1 MVKRNVTPLL
11 VNFLI
16 PVFSLVLILSSGN
29 VFGQCALVCKGSV
42 NVALDSS
49 GTATVTPPMLLQSS
63 DGCSNNFEIEVVDT
77 AGNSY
82 GNVVDA
88 SLIGQ
93 PATATITHPASG
105 NSCSTALTVT
115 DNMPPFMIC
124 GSDTSFIWCNT
135 PPDSLEAPAV
145 SDNVSVPDSIT
156 LEYVDVFTDLE
167 CFDSINNV
175 PVTAQFERTWT
186 ATDESG
192 NSASCV
198 QLFYLKRA
206 TLDMV
211 VFPEHRDGVHMP
223 ALECAVDDPNDLELT
238 GQPMVDSFILD
249 NTTSCELI
257 TSHTDQSIPICG
269 GAEKIIRTWMI
280 FDLCTEDFKV
290 FSQIIKV
297 NDTTAPEL
305 TCPDNAS
312 FATYPSSCEA
322 QVLLPEA
329 TASDACSGA
338 TITPAWS
345 FGSGQ
350 GPFNEVPVGSYE
362 VTYTTEDGCGNTSSC
377 QISVMVNDEKKPT
390 AICENLVTVA
400 LEEDGTA
407 LIFAESFD
415 NGSYDNCGIGQYLVS
430 LGDDFYDEFVS
441 FQCVNLGLPMQVTL
455 KVIDVNGLESHCV
468 SSASVID
475 DLPPDILCPATATVG
490 CGENYNNSALTGI
503 PYAADNCT
511 VVSTTFTNQLDLNS
525 CGLGTIIRTWKATD
539 QSGNS
544 STCEQIINVVD
555 DTPISVVFPDDIL
568 TYECQPDTDP
578 SVTGEPIVSGS
589 DCEQLQITHTDYL
602 FYTAEPAC
610 YKLIRNWAIIN
621 WCVYQPNDPEGAGFW
636 DHTQVIEVR
645 DSMPPVMT
653 CPPNMTVGIQNAGCE
668 TYILVPLPTVD
679 DCSGEVVMLN
689 DSPFAQSNEGSAGG
703 VYPLGIH
710 NITYTAADGCGN
722 ASNCSMKLIV
732 TDAQAPNPVC
742 NNGVSVTIQQGG
754 YVTLTPGMVNAGSY
768 DNCTPESNLIMQV
781 SPNTFDCQSLGS
793 KTVTLTVTDA
803 SGNSAFCQTIVNVQ
817 DNFDVCGNQSTITI
831 AGKTE
836 DENGTPLSNKV
847 IGLSGGLAIAV
858 HTDQDGTFD
867 FPNLPPAMD
876 YTLTPN
882 YNTKPMN
889 GVTTFDMVLIRR
901 HILGVEELGSPYKII
916 AADVNKSHAVSTLDL
931 VDLQKMI
938 LNITQVF
945 PNDNTSWRFVDAA
958 YVFPDPKNPFAEP
971 FPESISMQ
979 NVEASQ
985 WNQDFT
991 GIKVGDVN
999 GSADPTGL
1007 DGSGADDRSFSDN
1020 LTFTT
1025 QDIELV
1031 AGYEYAIPFVAKNF
1045 ESIAGFQFTFEFD
1058 AAAMAFQ
1065 DIEPAGLAL
1074 LKDRNFGTTHAENG
1088 FVTVSWENS
1097 TNQQLTAGEVLFTMK
1112 FRATA
1117 NTRLSE
1123 VLDITSAITPAE
1135 AYAGDT
1141 GDPSAAFEMLGLAL
1155 QIEPGSSDRL
1165 QLFQNTPNPFSERTT
1180 LSFYLPS
1187 ATTATVQIYNVFGQ
1201 LLFSHS
1207 GSYSP
1212 GKHSLEVELGQWPG
1226 SGVLLCKLNAPGFNT
1241 QTIKMVVHDP

>member
-1 MVKRNVTPLL
+1 MVKRNVTPHL
-11 VNFLI
+11 FSILI
-16 PVFSLVLILSSGN
+16 PIFSLAFALSSGDIL
-29 VFGQCALVCKGSV
+29 GQCALVCKGSV
-42 NVALDSS
+42 NVALDTS
-49 GTATVTPPMLLQSS
+49 GTTTLTPPMLLQSS
-63 DGCSNNFEIEVVDT
+63 NGCSNNFEIEVVDT

-93 PATATITHPASG
+93 PATVTITHPASG
-105 NSCSTALTVT
+105 NSCSAALTVS
-115 DNMPPFMIC
+115 DNMPPVMVC
-124 GSDTSFIWCNT
+124 GSDTSFLWCNT

-145 SDNVSVPDSIT
+145 SDNVSEPDSIT
-156 LEYVDVFTDLE
+156 LEYEDVFTDLE
-167 CFDSINNV
+167 CFDTVSGT
-175 PVTAQFERTWT
+175 PVTALFERTWT
-186 ATDESG
+186 ATDENG

-206 TLDMV
+206 TLGMV
-211 VFPEHRDGVHMP
+211 VFPQHRDDVQMP
-223 ALECAVDDPNDLELT
+223 ALECAVDDPGDFEIT
-238 GQPMVDSFILD
+238 GQPMVEGFVLD

-257 TSHTDQSIPICG
+257 TSHTDQSIPVCG

-280 FDLCTEDFKV
+280 FDLCTEDFRV

-297 NDTTAPEL
+297 NDTTAPEI
-305 TCPDNAS
+305 TCPGNAS
-312 FATYPSSCEA
+312 FATYASSCTA
-322 QVLLPEA
+322 QVLLPAA
-329 TASDACSGA
+329 TATDACSGA
-338 TITPAWS
+338 TITPVWS
-345 FGSGQ
+345 FGTGY
-350 GPFNEVPVGSYE
+350 GPFNTVPVGSYD
-362 VTYTTEDGCGNTSSC
+362 VTYTAEDGCGNTSSC
-377 QISVMVNDEKKPT
+377 QISVTVIDEKKPT

-400 LEEDGTA
+400 LDEDGTA

-430 LGDDFYDEFVS
+430 PGDNYYDEFVS
-441 FQCVNLGLPMQVTL
+441 FQCENLGLPMPVTL
-455 KVIDVNGLESHCV
+455 KVTDVNGLESQCV
-468 SSASVID
+468 SSASVKD
-475 DLPPDILCPATATVG
+475 ELPPEILCPAAISVG
-490 CGENYNNSALTGI
+490 CGENYNNSAMTGI
-503 PYAADNCT
+503 PYATDNCT
-511 VVSTTFTNQLDLNS
+511 VVSTTFTNQLNLNT
-525 CGLGTIIRTWKATD
+525 CGLGSITRTWKATD
-539 QSGNS
+539 QSGNA
-544 STCEQIINVVD
+544 STCIQIINVVD
-555 DTPISVVFPDDIL
+555 NTPITVVFPGDIL
-568 TYECQPDTDP
+568 TYECEPETEP
-578 SVTGEPIVSGS
+578 AVTGEPVVTGS

-621 WCVYQPNDPEGAGFW
+621 WCVYQPNDPQGAGFW

-645 DSMPPVMT
+645 DSMPPVMS
-653 CPPNMTVGIQNAGCE
+653 CPQNVNVGIQNAGCE
-668 TYILVPLPTVD
+668 TFAQLPPPLVD
-679 DCSGEVVMLN
+679 DCSGQVAILN
-689 DSPFAQSNEGSAGG
+689 DSPFAQSNEGSAAG

-710 NITYTAADGCGN
+710 IITYTAADGCGN
-722 ASNCSMKLIV
+722 ASNCATKLTI

-742 NNGVSVTIQQGG
+742 NNGVSVTIQQAG
-754 YVTLTPGMVNAGSY
+754 YVTLTPAMINLGSY
-768 DNCTPESNLIMQV
+768 DNCTPAANLILQV

-803 SGNSAFCQTIVNVQ
+803 NGNSAFCQTIVNVQ
-817 DNFDVCGNQSTITI
+817 DNFEICGNQANITI
-831 AGKTE
+831 AGKME
-836 DENGTPLSNKV
+836 SEGGQPLSNKV
-847 IGLSGGLAIAV
+847 VGLSGGLAIAV

-867 FPNLPPAMD
+867 FPNLPPGQD

-889 GVTTFDMVLIRR
+889 GVTTFDMVIIRR

-916 AADVNKSHAVSTLDL
+916 AADVNKSKAVSTLDL
-931 VDLQKMI
+931 VDMQKMI

-945 PNDNTSWRFVDAA
+945 PNGNTSWRFVDAA

-985 WNQDFT
+985 WNRDFA
-991 GIKVGDVN
+991 GIKTGDVN
-999 GSADPTGL
+999 ASADL
-1007 DGSGADDRSFSDN
+1007 SGFGGDEVDDRNYSDN

-1031 AGYEYAIPFVAKNF
+1031 AGYEYAIPFMAKNF

-1065 DIEPAGLAL
+1065 TLKPGGLAL
-1074 LKDRNFGTTHAENG
+1074 LKDRNFGNTNAENG

-1097 TNQQLTAGEVLFTMK
+1097 TNQQLTVGEVLFSLK

-1117 NTRLSE
+1117 NTRLSD
-1123 VLDITSAITPAE
+1123 VLDLTSGLTPAE
-1135 AYAGDT
+1135 AYS
-1141 GDPSAAFEMLGLAL
+1141 GDPDASASTFEILGMAL
-1155 QIEPGSSDRL
+1155 EFQPGDNDRL

-1201 LLFSHS
+1201 LLFHRE
-1207 GSYSP
+1207 GSYSQ
-1212 GKHSLEVELGQWPG
+1212 GKHSMEVDLSHSPE
-1226 SGVLLCKLNAPGFNT
+1226 SGILLCRLNASGFST
-1241 QTIKMVVHDP
+1241 QTIKMVVSDP